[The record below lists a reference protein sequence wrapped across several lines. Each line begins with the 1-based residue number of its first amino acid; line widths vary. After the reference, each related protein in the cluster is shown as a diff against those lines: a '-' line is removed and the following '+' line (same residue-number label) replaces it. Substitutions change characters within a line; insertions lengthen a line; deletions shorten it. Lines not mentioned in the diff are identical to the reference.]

1 MPQKEVIKEVPV
13 EVIRTVEV
21 PAGSGEPTT
30 VEVVK
35 EVPVEVV
42 REVTKEVPVEKTVE
56 VIKEVEVIVRLP
68 RLD

>member
-1 MPQKEVIKEVPV
+1 MFPQNEVIKEVPV

-35 EVPVEVV
+35 EVPVEVI
-42 REVTKEVPVEKTVE
+42 KEVIKEMPVEKRVE
-56 VIKEVEVIVRLP
+56 VIKEVPVIVR
-68 RLD
+68 